1 MAFQETTRQ
10 SYGSKVKNSFQW
22 ILWGIILIIAG
33 TVVLWWNEGRAV
45 KASNALKDFQKNYV
59 ELTDINTVDPAF
71 EGKAVHATG
80 VATTADTLRDAAFG
94 IAVNAMKLVR
104 SVEYYQWTQQ
114 SDSES
119 KDKLGGSTETTTTYT
134 YEPAWC
140 SEPVNSNEFKDPDYK
155 GKNFVWRTVDD
166 AEQVAGNVTFGAYR
180 LTQGIV
186 NAISG
191 EEPAYPALSEAQKKQ
206 MLTNVTDSTVV
217 VTVSGDQVYIGA
229 DPASPHIGDVRITF
243 TQVTSPKTIS
253 LLQKVVNGTFESYI
267 AKNGKAFSKV
277 EMGTVSAEN
286 MIEHQKSTNKIIL
299 WLFRILGIILV
310 IGGFRSLLSLIST
323 VFAVVPFVQ
332 RIIGSGVGLVT
343 TVVGLVWS
351 LVVIALAW
359 VAHRPVLGISL
370 LVVAGVL
377 IFWLISRSRKKKL
390 SDAAALLIILLMVGA
405 GCTGSQAKGGDSN
418 VASSGMDTKLK
429 GPVKTVTET
438 TFYGEGEPSTTIYE
452 YDERG
457 KLISQKEEEWEGEDD
472 STLLE
477 SLCEKDDQDRYTKQ
491 VYGSPEGEIYS
502 VNIYEYDSN
511 GNVTY
516 SEYRDGSGNVTYA
529 TRNRYDAD
537 GHLTLSSSKSTYAT
551 YSSANEYDE
560 NGRLSRC
567 TSSTDGKVTNITTY
581 RYDDQGRQIL
591 RTEDMVSQGR
601 VLNDYTFYNDK
612 GEANGSATVTT
623 DSEGTRV
630 TSRDTTFTDGNG
642 MIHQRYYLN
651 YDSEKTYEGTFN
663 KEGNVTHYEYF
674 EGNSTQPSVVA
685 DFTYAPDGE
694 TLREATWKQMLL
706 GQVKETFT
714 KQFKEKV
721 DTFGNWTYR
730 TKGIPYLFDAEY
742 MSFEDVIGLI
752 GSVSRKIAYR
762 GADQGQNYGF
772 TAKTSGGADIR
783 LTCTEDDGVLCG
795 DLNID
800 GNTYRTVGTRDENG
814 ELYFAAL
821 KPNGEIPWA
830 LLIPDG
836 NGKREGTVFKG
847 EEEIKVTFN
856 PTRDGL
862 MTYGFSTSVDDIV
875 GIYQFEYPG
884 DLRSGKLNV
893 WRNVDNMEEFH
904 FEIHNTGSNTHQFNM
919 AEDEFTDY
927 PGEMTT
933 IYRYMWDDEGEK
945 SYHYKIRFF
954 DNFAVICEGS
964 GDPNAFFAM
973 GTSIEGIY
981 AKLPAV
987 G

>member
-1 MAFQETTRQ
+1 M
-10 SYGSKVKNSFQW
+10 
-22 ILWGIILIIAG
+22 
-33 TVVLWWNEGRAV
+33 
-45 KASNALKDFQKNYV
+45 
-59 ELTDINTVDPAF
+59 
-71 EGKAVHATG
+71 
-80 VATTADTLRDAAFG
+80 
-94 IAVNAMKLVR
+94 
-104 SVEYYQWTQQ
+104 
-114 SDSES
+114 
-119 KDKLGGSTETTTTYT
+119 
-134 YEPAWC
+134 
-140 SEPVNSNEFKDPDYK
+140 
-155 GKNFVWRTVDD
+155 
-166 AEQVAGNVTFGAYR
+166 
-180 LTQGIV
+180 
-186 NAISG
+186 
-191 EEPAYPALSEAQKKQ
+191 
-206 MLTNVTDSTVV
+206 
-217 VTVSGDQVYIGA
+217 
-229 DPASPHIGDVRITF
+229 
-243 TQVTSPKTIS
+243 
-253 LLQKVVNGTFESYI
+253 
-267 AKNGKAFSKV
+267 
-277 EMGTVSAEN
+277 
-286 MIEHQKSTNKIIL
+286 
-299 WLFRILGIILV
+299 
-310 IGGFRSLLSLIST
+310 
-323 VFAVVPFVQ
+323 
-332 RIIGSGVGLVT
+332 
-343 TVVGLVWS
+343 
-351 LVVIALAW
+351 
-359 VAHRPVLGISL
+359 
-370 LVVAGVL
+370 
-377 IFWLISRSRKKKL
+377 
-390 SDAAALLIILLMVGA
+390 
-405 GCTGSQAKGGDSN
+405 
-418 VASSGMDTKLK
+418 
-429 GPVKTVTET
+429 
-438 TFYGEGEPSTTIYE
+438 
-452 YDERG
+452 
-457 KLISQKEEEWEGEDD
+457 
-472 STLLE
+472 
-477 SLCEKDDQDRYTKQ
+477 
-491 VYGSPEGEIYS
+491 
-502 VNIYEYDSN
+502 
-511 GNVTY
+511 
-516 SEYRDGSGNVTYA
+516 
-529 TRNRYDAD
+529 
-537 GHLTLSSSKSTYAT
+537 
-551 YSSANEYDE
+551 
-560 NGRLSRC
+560 
-567 TSSTDGKVTNITTY
+567 
-581 RYDDQGRQIL
+581 
-591 RTEDMVSQGR
+591 
-601 VLNDYTFYNDK
+601 
-612 GEANGSATVTT
+612 
-623 DSEGTRV
+623 
-630 TSRDTTFTDGNG
+630 
-642 MIHQRYYLN
+642 
-651 YDSEKTYEGTFN
+651 
-663 KEGNVTHYEYF
+663 
-674 EGNSTQPSVVA
+674 A

-730 TKGIPYLFDAEY
+730 TKGIPDLFDAEY

-973 GTSIEGIY
+973 GTSIEAIY